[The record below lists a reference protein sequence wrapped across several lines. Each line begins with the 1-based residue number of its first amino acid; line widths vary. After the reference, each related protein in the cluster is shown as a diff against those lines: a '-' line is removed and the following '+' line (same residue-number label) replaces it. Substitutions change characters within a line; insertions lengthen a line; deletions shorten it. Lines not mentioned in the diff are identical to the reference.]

1 MLQALPFIDEK
12 NLPEPVVAALFLVGF
27 LAGGISASFIGALAD
42 RYGRRRACMSFC
54 ILYSLSALTILSNHI
69 AILFLGRVLGG
80 VSATLLY
87 SVFESWMVTE
97 FNRVLPDEPAST
109 MSGIFSTMT
118 TLNSVIAIAA
128 GVLAEWVVRVTD
140 TVKAAFMTSIAFM
153 MLAFVIMLGT
163 WVGPQPRPVI
173 FLLTIERLRTAGSIR
188 MVSGQRMLS
197 PF

>member
-128 GVLAEWVVRVTD
+128 GVLAEW
-140 TVKAAFMTSIAFM
+140 
-153 MLAFVIMLGT
+153 
-163 WVGPQPRPVI
+163 
-173 FLLTIERLRTAGSIR
+173 
-188 MVSGQRMLS
+188 
-197 PF
+197 